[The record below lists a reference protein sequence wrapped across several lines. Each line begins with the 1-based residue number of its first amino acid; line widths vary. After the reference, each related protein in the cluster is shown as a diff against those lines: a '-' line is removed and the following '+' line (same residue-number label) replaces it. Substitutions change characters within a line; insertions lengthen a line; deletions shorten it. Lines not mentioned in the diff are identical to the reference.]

1 MRVMNLRSVL
11 LGCSHFCFSLY
22 FCLSLSACGLGQ
34 TSERY
39 FFRSESPDGLYTV
52 LLSGDGDRPLVGTN
66 VVNAEVLR
74 NGDNYVEP
82 TIFHTADPSDL
93 SFNIG
98 YARHKWVGNNVLQF
112 YRTPSHPLSAKPIPV
127 TIINGSTRNIAFI
140 KLFCAD
146 KLLILDIPTRAIQ
159 NLECSAP
166 MGDFVDFFVA
176 GRFVDGQTFKHG
188 SSFRNQAGRISY
200 NIQIDQTGVTFVA
213 NESDRRDKNHE

>member
-1 MRVMNLRSVL
+1 MRVMNLRCVL
-11 LGCSHFCFSLY
+11 LWCSHFCFSLY
-22 FCLSLSACGLGQ
+22 FCLSLTSCGLGQ
-34 TSERY
+34 TSQVY

-52 LLSGDGDRPLVGTN
+52 LLSGDADRPLVGTN

-82 TIFHTADPSDL
+82 TIFHTADSSDL

-112 YRTPSHPLSAKPIPV
+112 YRTPSHQNLAKPIPV
-127 TIINGSTRNIAFI
+127 MIINRSEHNIPFI

-146 KLLILDIPTRAIQ
+146 KLLILDVPTKAIL

-166 MGDFVDFFVA
+166 LGDFVDFFVE
-176 GRFVDGQTFKHG
+176 GRFVNGLSFKRG
-188 SSFRNQAGRISY
+188 SSFRNQTGPSSY
-200 NIQIDQTGVTFVA
+200 TIQIDQTGVTFVT
-213 NESDRRDKNHE
+213 NGLERRDKHLE